1 MLVKTKAIVLR
12 TVDYSES
19 SIIAT
24 IFTLEKGKVAVIAK
38 GARKPKSKF
47 AAFLVPG
54 QLVETVFFY
63 KQSRSVQTLSDIA
76 YTHKLNSLRVDM
88 EKMALTMSAM
98 ELTGQILHDN
108 EVNEQLYRFLETFL
122 SWADKQEEI
131 PALLFPYLQLRLAEY
146 IGVGIQPSENS
157 TGGDN
162 GFINIRSGTVSEE
175 PEDEHS
181 ERLTPGQFAFVKKT
195 LHSTNASVLRIVMD
209 SREIKK
215 LIAILDRYFT
225 FHIEGIKP
233 RKSDKIFE
241 QLLMK

>member
-24 IFTLEKGKVAVIAK
+24 IFTHEKGKVAVIAK

-47 AAFLVPG
+47 AAYLVPG
-54 QLVETVFFY
+54 QLIEAVFYY
-63 KQSRSVQTLSDIA
+63 KQNRSVQTLSDVA
-76 YTHKLNSLRVDM
+76 YTYKLNSLRVDM

-108 EVNEQLYRFLETFL
+108 EVNEHLYQFLETFL
-122 SWADKQEEI
+122 NWTDKQSEV

-146 IGVGIQPSENS
+146 IGVGLQPSEHIEGENS
-157 TGGDN
+157 GYV
-162 GFINIRSGTVSEE
+162 NIRSGTLSNEA
-175 PEDEHS
+175 EDDHS
-181 ERLTPGQFAFVKKT
+181 ERLSTSQFAFVKKT
-195 LHSTNASVLRIVMD
+195 LHSTNASVFQIVMD

-225 FHIEGIKP
+225 YHIEGIKP